1 MSKER
6 LQRQWKARERG
17 FLKIFFQTYSQVNLE
32 YTYQLP
38 FLCTTETKLR
48 VFEFKFLHRKIAT
61 NDFLLKIGKNWRNT
75 LVFLL
80 RWFPRGNTHLFWNF
94 KSTQTFWNNVSQW
107 TCEKSQSDEHPSYS
121 YTSSSSSLDTIS
133 MEKKTGIYPSYATN
147 LHSGSRN
154 WRARGHCEII
164 SQVLLFCTSFC

>member
-1 MSKER
+1 MKVKRESLQKKIIRPLSKER

-17 FLKIFFQTYSQVNLE
+17 FLKIFFQMYSQVNLE
-32 YTYQLP
+32 NTYQLP

-48 VFEFKFLHRKIAT
+48 VFEFKFLHRRIAT
-61 NDFLLKIGKNWRNT
+61 NDFLLKIGKNWGNT

-107 TCEKSQSDEHPSYS
+107 TCEN
-121 YTSSSSSLDTIS
+121 LDL
-133 MEKKTGIYPSYATN
+133 TN
-147 LHSGSRN
+147 
-154 WRARGHCEII
+154 I
-164 SQVLLFCTSFC
+164 LLTPTPLPPHR